1 MARPQ
6 QSSNRIKPTAMIDEH
21 LTMSTYLDSLE
32 NESIHIIREAVAES
46 RNPALLFSAGKD
58 SIVLH
63 HLAQKA
69 FYPLNL
75 PLTLV
80 HIDTGH
86 NFPEVIA
93 FRDAL
98 IETTQDR
105 LLIGSVENSIAR
117 GTVTDQASRNALQ
130 STTLMETIQEQKFD
144 CLLGGAR
151 RDEEKA
157 RAKERIFSHR
167 DSFGAWNPRRQR
179 PELWSLYN
187 GRVTQGEHMRVFPI
201 SNWTELD
208 IWSYIT
214 SENLALPSI
223 YYTHKRPCV
232 LRQGKWLAV
241 THATPALAGE
251 EIVNVQV
258 RYRTVGDMTCT
269 CPVESNAENNA
280 AILQETLI
288 AKVSERG
295 ATRLD
300 DQQSDAAMENRKKE
314 GYF

>member
-1 MARPQ
+1 M
-6 QSSNRIKPTAMIDEH
+6 SS
-21 LTMSTYLDSLE
+21 SLDYLE
-32 NESIHIIREAVAES
+32 NEAIHIIREAIAET

-58 SIVLH
+58 SLVL
-63 HLAQKA
+63 LRLVQKA
-69 FYPLNL
+69 FFPLKL
-75 PLTLV
+75 PLVLLHV
-80 HIDTGH
+80 DTGH
-86 NFPEVIA
+86 NFPEVIS
-93 FRDAL
+93 FRDSTMAK
-98 IETTQDR
+98 INER
-105 LLIGSVENSIAR
+105 LVVGSVEESIR
-117 GTVTDQASRNALQ
+117 KGTVVDQPSRNSLQ
-130 STTLMETIQEQKFD
+130 STTLLETIQTFEFD

-187 GRVTQGEHMRVFPI
+187 GRVLNGEHMRVFPI

-208 IWSYIT
+208 VWSYIT
-214 SENLALPSI
+214 RENLELPSI
-223 YYTHKRPCV
+223 YYAHTRPCV
-232 LRQGKWLAV
+232 WRQGKWLAV
-241 THATPALAGE
+241 THATSALAGE
-251 EIVNVQV
+251 KIVDVRV
-258 RYRTVGDMTCT
+258 RYRTVGDMT
-269 CPVESNAENNA
+269 VAENNA

>member
-1 MARPQ
+1 M
-6 QSSNRIKPTAMIDEH
+6 T
-21 LTMSTYLDSLE
+21 TYLDALE
-32 NESIHIIREAVAES
+32 NEAIHIIREAVAET
-46 RNPALLFSAGKD
+46 RNSALLFSAGKD
-58 SIVLH
+58 SLVLH
-63 HLAQKA
+63 RLAQKA

-75 PLTLV
+75 PFSLL

-86 NFPEVIA
+86 NFPEVIS
-93 FRDAL
+93 FRDAVVEKNHESL
-98 IETTQDR
+98 V
-105 LLIGSVENSIAR
+105 IGLVEDSIR
-117 GTVTDQASRNALQ
+117 KGTVSDQPSRNSLQ
-130 STTLMETIQEQKFD
+130 STTLLETIQEQSFD

-167 DSFGAWNPRRQR
+167 DEFGAWNPRRQR

-187 GRVTQGEHMRVFPI
+187 GRVLKGEHMRVFPI

-208 IWSYIT
+208 VWSYIT
-214 SENLALPSI
+214 REEIQLPSI
-223 YYTHKRPCV
+223 YYAHTRPCV
-232 LRQGKWLAV
+232 WRQGKWLAV

-251 EIVNVQV
+251 KIVDVQV

-269 CPVESNAENNA
+269 CPVESSAHSNA

-300 DQQSDAAMENRKKE
+300 DQQSESAMENRKKE

>member
-1 MARPQ
+1 M
-6 QSSNRIKPTAMIDEH
+6 SN
-21 LTMSTYLDSLE
+21 SLDYLE
-32 NESIHIIREAVAES
+32 NEAIHIIREAIAET

-58 SIVLH
+58 SLVLLR
-63 HLAQKA
+63 LAQKA
-69 FYPLNL
+69 FFPLKL
-75 PLTLV
+75 PLVLLHV
-80 HIDTGH
+80 DTGH
-86 NFPEVIA
+86 NFPEVIS
-93 FRDAL
+93 FRDSTVAS
-98 IETTQDR
+98 INER
-105 LLIGSVENSIAR
+105 LVVGSVEESIR
-117 GTVTDQASRNALQ
+117 KGTVVDQPSRNSLQ
-130 STTLMETIQEQKFD
+130 STTLLETIQTFEFD

-187 GRVTQGEHMRVFPI
+187 GRVLNGEHMRVFPI

-208 IWSYIT
+208 VWSYIT
-214 SENLALPSI
+214 RENLELPSI
-223 YYTHKRPCV
+223 YYAHTRPCV
-232 LRQGKWLAV
+232 WRQGKWLAV
-241 THATPALAGE
+241 THATPALPG
-251 EIVNVQV
+251 EIVVDVRV

-269 CPVESNAENNA
+269 CPVESVAENNA

>member
-1 MARPQ
+1 
-6 QSSNRIKPTAMIDEH
+6 
-21 LTMSTYLDSLE
+21 MSHYLDALE
-32 NESIHIIREAVAES
+32 SESIHIIREAVSET

-58 SIVLH
+58 SLVLLR
-63 HLAQKA
+63 LAQKA
-69 FYPLNL
+69 FHPLGL
-75 PLTLV
+75 PMVML

-86 NFPEVIA
+86 NFPEVIS
-93 FRDAL
+93 FRDHTVSR
-98 IETTQDR
+98 IHER
-105 LLIGSVENSIAR
+105 LVVGHVEDSIAR
-117 GTVTDQASRNALQ
+117 GTVVDQPSRNSLQ
-130 STTLMETIQEQKFD
+130 STTLLETIQQNEFD

-187 GRVTQGEHMRVFPI
+187 GRVAKGEHMRVFPI

-208 IWSYIT
+208 VWSYIT
-214 SENLALPSI
+214 RENLELPSI
-223 YYTHKRPCV
+223 YYAHTRPCV
-232 LRQGKWLAV
+232 WRSGKWLAV

-251 EIVNVQV
+251 KIVDVQV

-269 CPVESNAENNA
+269 CPVESSANSNA

-288 AKVSERG
+288 ARVSERG

>member
-1 MARPQ
+1 M
-6 QSSNRIKPTAMIDEH
+6 T
-21 LTMSTYLDSLE
+21 TYLDALE
-32 NESIHIIREAVAES
+32 NEAIHIIREAVAET

-58 SIVLH
+58 SLVLLT
-63 HLAQKA
+63 LAQKA
-69 FYPLNL
+69 FYPLKL
-75 PLTLV
+75 PFSLL

-86 NFPEVIA
+86 NFPEVIS
-93 FRDAL
+93 FRDEIVAKTNEAL
-98 IETTQDR
+98 V
-105 LLIGSVENSIAR
+105 IGLVEESIRR
-117 GTVTDQASRNALQ
+117 GTVSDQPSRNSLQ
-130 STTLMETIQEQKFD
+130 STTLLETIQEQGFD

-167 DSFGAWNPRRQR
+167 DEFGAWNPRRQR

-187 GRVTQGEHMRVFPI
+187 GRVLKGEHMRVFPI

-208 IWSYIT
+208 VWSYIT
-214 SENLALPSI
+214 REEIALPSI
-223 YYTHKRPCV
+223 YYAHARPCV
-232 LRQGKWLAV
+232 WRQGKWLAV
-241 THATPALAGE
+241 THATPALQGE
-251 EIVNVQV
+251 KIVDVQV

-269 CPVESNAENNA
+269 CPVESTANSNAT
-280 AILQETLI
+280 ILQETLI

-300 DQQSDAAMENRKKE
+300 DQQSEAAMENRKKE

>member
-1 MARPQ
+1 MT
-6 QSSNRIKPTAMIDEH
+6 TA
-21 LTMSTYLDSLE
+21 LDSLE
-32 NESIHIIREAVAES
+32 NEAIHIIREAVSES

-58 SIVLH
+58 SLVLLK
-63 HLAQKA
+63 LAQKA

-75 PLTLV
+75 PLVLV
-80 HIDTGH
+80 HVDTGH
-86 NFPEVIA
+86 NFPEVIT
-93 FRDAL
+93 FRDSIIAATNERL
-98 IETTQDR
+98 IV
-105 LLIGSVENSIAR
+105 GSVEDSIRR
-117 GTVTDQASRNALQ
+117 GTVADQPSRNALQ
-130 STTLMETIQEQKFD
+130 STTLLETIQEQSFD
-144 CLLGGAR
+144 CLFGGAR

-187 GRVTQGEHMRVFPI
+187 GRVLNGEHMRVFPI

-208 IWSYIT
+208 VWSYIT
-214 SENLALPSI
+214 RENLSLPSI
-223 YYTHKRPCV
+223 YYAHTRACV
-232 LRQGKWLAV
+232 FRQGKWLAV
-241 THATPALAGE
+241 THATPALANE
-251 EIVNVQV
+251 TITQVQV

-269 CPVESNAENNA
+269 CPVESSAATNA
-280 AILQETLI
+280 AILQETLL

>member
-1 MARPQ
+1 MT
-6 QSSNRIKPTAMIDEH
+6 TA
-21 LTMSTYLDSLE
+21 LDSLE
-32 NESIHIIREAVAES
+32 NEAIHIIREAVSES

-58 SIVLH
+58 SLVLLK
-63 HLAQKA
+63 LAQKA

-75 PLTLV
+75 PLVLV
-80 HIDTGH
+80 HVDTGH
-86 NFPEVIA
+86 NFPEVIH
-93 FRDAL
+93 FRDAIVATTNERL
-98 IETTQDR
+98 IV
-105 LLIGSVENSIAR
+105 GSVEDSIAR
-117 GTVTDQASRNALQ
+117 GSVMDQPSRNALQ
-130 STTLMETIQEQKFD
+130 SVTLLETIQEQAFD
-144 CLLGGAR
+144 CLFGGAR

-187 GRVTQGEHMRVFPI
+187 GRVLNGEHMRVFPI

-208 IWSYIT
+208 VWSYIT
-214 SENLALPSI
+214 RENLSLPSI
-223 YYTHKRPCV
+223 YYAHTRPCV
-232 LRQGKWLAV
+232 FRQGKWLAV
-241 THATPALAGE
+241 THATPALPTE
-251 EIVNVQV
+251 KIEQVQV

-269 CPVESNAENNA
+269 CPVESSADNNA

-288 AKVSERG
+288 AKISERG

>member
-1 MARPQ
+1 
-6 QSSNRIKPTAMIDEH
+6 
-21 LTMSTYLDSLE
+21 MSTPLDGLE
-32 NESIHIIREAVAES
+32 SEAIHIIREAVAETK
-46 RNPALLFSAGKD
+46 NPALLFSAGKD
-58 SIVLH
+58 SLVLLR
-63 HLAQKA
+63 LAQKA
-69 FYPLNL
+69 FYPMGL
-75 PLTLV
+75 PLVLLHV
-80 HIDTGH
+80 DTGH
-86 NFPEVIA
+86 NFPEVIS
-93 FRDAL
+93 FRDHTVSAINERL
-98 IETTQDR
+98 IV
-105 LLIGSVENSIAR
+105 GSVEDSIAR
-117 GTVTDQASRNALQ
+117 GTVVDQASRNSLQ
-130 STTLMETIQEQKFD
+130 STTLLETIQQYEFD

-187 GRVTQGEHMRVFPI
+187 GRVIKGEHMRVFPI

-208 IWSYIT
+208 VWSYIT
-214 SENLALPSI
+214 REQIALPSI
-223 YYTHKRPCV
+223 YYAHTRPCV
-232 LRQGKWLAV
+232 WRQGKWLAV
-241 THATPALAGE
+241 TQATPALANE
-251 EIVNVQV
+251 KITEVQV

-269 CPVESNAENNA
+269 CPVESSATSNA

-288 AKVSERG
+288 ARVSERG

>member
-1 MARPQ
+1 MT
-6 QSSNRIKPTAMIDEH
+6 TA
-21 LTMSTYLDSLE
+21 LDSLE
-32 NESIHIIREAVAES
+32 NEAIHIIREAVSES

-58 SIVLH
+58 SLVLLK
-63 HLAQKA
+63 LAQKA

-75 PLTLV
+75 PLVLV
-80 HIDTGH
+80 HVDTGH
-86 NFPEVIA
+86 NFPEVIR
-93 FRDAL
+93 FRDAIVAATNERL
-98 IETTQDR
+98 IV
-105 LLIGSVENSIAR
+105 GSVEDSIAR
-117 GTVTDQASRNALQ
+117 GSVMDQPSRNALQ
-130 STTLMETIQEQKFD
+130 SVTLLETIQEQAFD
-144 CLLGGAR
+144 CLFGGAR

-187 GRVTQGEHMRVFPI
+187 GRVLNGEHMRVFPI

-208 IWSYIT
+208 VWSYIT
-214 SENLALPSI
+214 RENLSLPSI
-223 YYTHKRPCV
+223 YYAHTRPCIF
-232 LRQGKWLAV
+232 RQGKWLAV
-241 THATPALAGE
+241 THATPALPHE
-251 EIVNVQV
+251 KIEQVQV

-269 CPVESNAENNA
+269 CPVESSADTNA

-288 AKVSERG
+288 AKISERG

>member
-1 MARPQ
+1 
-6 QSSNRIKPTAMIDEH
+6 
-21 LTMSTYLDSLE
+21 MSTPLDGLE
-32 NESIHIIREAVAES
+32 SEAIHIIREAVAETK
-46 RNPALLFSAGKD
+46 NPALLFSAGKD
-58 SIVLH
+58 SLVLLR
-63 HLAQKA
+63 LAQKA
-69 FYPLNL
+69 FYPMGL
-75 PLTLV
+75 PLVLLHV
-80 HIDTGH
+80 DTGH
-86 NFPEVIA
+86 NFPEVIS
-93 FRDAL
+93 FRDSTVSA
-98 IETTQDR
+98 INER
-105 LLIGSVENSIAR
+105 LVVGSVEDSIAR
-117 GTVTDQASRNALQ
+117 GTVVDQASRNSLQ
-130 STTLMETIQEQKFD
+130 STTLLETIQQYEFD

-187 GRVTQGEHMRVFPI
+187 GRVIKGEHMRVFPI

-208 IWSYIT
+208 VWSYIT
-214 SENLALPSI
+214 FEEIALPSI
-223 YYTHKRPCV
+223 YYAHTRPCV
-232 LRQGKWLAV
+232 WRQGKWLAV
-241 THATPALAGE
+241 THATPALANE
-251 EIVNVQV
+251 KITDVQV

-269 CPVESNAENNA
+269 CPVESSATSNA

-288 AKVSERG
+288 ARVSERG